1 MQIVR
6 RAFVAVL
13 LAGLNA
19 CASGSSVPPPPA
31 APPDFTFL
39 NRLRLDVAEVLVED
53 RLPPPGPN
61 DRGARARPPVA
72 DYLRAVARDRLLA
85 EGTSGRAVA
94 SLQDASITEVRLP
107 TQGSLFTTEIDTRYD
122 GRMKLRVDVIG
133 ADGTPEGFTEAQV
146 TRSQTVLE
154 NVDEAGRARIVQDMA
169 KQLADAMNVE
179 LEFQARRGLGQA
191 LLTGPRAP
199 PVGEVQQEDLAA
211 PNRRR

>member
-1 MQIVR
+1 MQNLR
-6 RAFVAVL
+6 RLLSAGLLAVL
-13 LAGLNA
+13 AA
-19 CASGSSVPPPPA
+19 CASGSSAPSPPA
-31 APPDFTFL
+31 APPDFSFL

-61 DRGARARPPVA
+61 DAGARARPPVA
-72 DYLRAVARDRLLA
+72 EYLRAVARDRLLA
-85 EGTSGRAVA
+85 EGSSGRAVA
-94 SLQDASITEVRLP
+94 SLQDAAITEVRLP
-107 TQGSLFTTEIDTRYD
+107 TRGSLFTTEVDTRYD

-133 ADGTPEGFTEAQV
+133 ADGTPAGFTEAQV

-154 NVDEAGRARIVQDMA
+154 NVDAVGRARIVQELA

-179 LEFQARRGLGQA
+179 LEFQARRSLGQA

-199 PVGEVQQEDLAA
+199 SVTEVQQEDLAA

>member
-1 MQIVR
+1 MQPIR
-6 RAFVAVL
+6 RAFAAMM
-13 LAGLNA
+13 LAGLA
-19 CASGSSVPPPPA
+19 GCASGSSPPPPPA
-31 APPDFTFL
+31 GPPDFSFL

-72 DYLRAVARDRLLA
+72 EYLRAVARDRLLA

-94 SLQDASITEVRLP
+94 SLQDAAITEVRLP
-107 TQGSLFTTEIDTRYD
+107 TRGSLFTTEIDTRFD
-122 GRMKLRVDVIG
+122 GRMKLRIDVIG
-133 ADGTPEGFTEAQV
+133 ADGQPAGFTEAEV
-146 TRSQTVLE
+146 TRSQSVLE
-154 NVDEAGRARIVQDMA
+154 NVDAAGRARIVQELA
-169 KQLADAMNVE
+169 KQLADALNVE

-199 PVGEVQQEDLAA
+199 SVGEVQQEDLAA